1 MTISW
6 PNPRKF
12 CRDRALG
19 IILEEYCTYPIARS
33 WLVGNDSPSTSLP
46 SRFSRRSRD
55 RTFLVVTARIK
66 WGGLPSSIFSA
77 PKANWKGFVGGF
89 GSFTADRY
97 LYAGLCVARDH
108 SIRLFSTRHSAAR
121 KWDFLCIAFYAD
133 NFPTLRLCQ
142 SREAHWKPSACVVI
156 AKSRTHWY
164 LRIDLGNCWEAV
176 ANGQTCKYHWQGTW
190 MNLFP
195 MLSRFQSSWRATK
208 LLIIILLWYR
218 RKEI

>member
-164 LRIDLGNCWEAV
+164 LRILGTAEKRLRMDKRANTTDKVREWIYSPCFRVFKVPGELRNCW
-176 ANGQTCKYHWQGTW
+176 
-190 MNLFP
+190 
-195 MLSRFQSSWRATK
+195 
-208 LLIIILLWYR
+208 
-218 RKEI
+218 